1 MKLVES
7 SKFYALRFT
16 QSHYETEAKVVL
28 KKLERL
34 VCKIEK
40 RKADIKFE
48 ILSNLLA
55 LSKVY
60 QIQVA

>member
-1 MKLVES
+1 MFQSVLAILFIVKLVKS

-16 QSHYETEAKVVL
+16 QSHYKIEAKVVL

-40 RKADIKFE
+40 RKADIKFLRFCL
-48 ILSNLLA
+48 I
-55 LSKVY
+55 Y
-60 QIQVA
+60 

>member
-1 MKLVES
+1 MFQSILAILFILKLVKR

-28 KKLERL
+28 KKSERL

-40 RKADIKFE
+40 RK
-48 ILSNLLA
+48 
-55 LSKVY
+55 
-60 QIQVA
+60 QT

>member
-1 MKLVES
+1 MFQSVLAILFIVKLVKS

-16 QSHYETEAKVVL
+16 QSHYKTEAKVRVVL

-40 RKADIKFE
+40 GK
-48 ILSNLLA
+48 
-55 LSKVY
+55 
-60 QIQVA
+60 QT